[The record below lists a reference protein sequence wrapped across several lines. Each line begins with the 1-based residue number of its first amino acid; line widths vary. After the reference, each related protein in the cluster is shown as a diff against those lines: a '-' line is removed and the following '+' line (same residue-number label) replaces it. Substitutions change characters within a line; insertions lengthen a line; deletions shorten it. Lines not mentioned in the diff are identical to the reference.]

1 MDDEDKTIK
10 NPKYPYKKPD
20 GIRQPDQKKRT
31 LRSLLPKKQSIPI
44 TQSPKTDLIPKI
56 PELPK
61 LPKMPDLGGPP
72 PINSNAPIMKQLEK
86 VLSLLEEVR
95 DALKKNRQRL

>member
-1 MDDEDKTIK
+1 MDEEDKTIK

-31 LRSLLPKKQSIPI
+31 LRS
-44 TQSPKTDLIPKI
+44 KI